1 MASKTLTNRNI
12 SLPCTI
18 IQRLFLPDIISP
30 IVYLRKIFVLL
41 LFIVCY
47 TKPTSAQNQNTLPL
61 QQISKAKDTNLY
73 QNSQI
78 TYKIIHGISQT
89 YGYDIS
95 VDGRLMVH
103 QPNIPCIVGNKGF
116 RNKTDAKKVA
126 ELVIQKIRKGIL
138 PPTVAVNELKELN
151 IDLK

>member
-1 MASKTLTNRNI
+1 M
-12 SLPCTI
+12 
-18 IQRLFLPDIISP
+18 LFL
-30 IVYLRKIFVLL
+30 L
-41 LFIVCY
+41 IVCY
-47 TKPTSAQNQNTLPL
+47 TKPTVAQNQNTLPL
-61 QQISKAKDTNLY
+61 QQKSKAKDTNLY

-78 TYKIIHGISQT
+78 TYKIIQGIDQT

-95 VDGRLMVH
+95 VEGRLMVH

-126 ELVIQKIRKGIL
+126 ELVIQKIRIGIL
-138 PPTVAVNELKELN
+138 PPTIVVNEMKELN